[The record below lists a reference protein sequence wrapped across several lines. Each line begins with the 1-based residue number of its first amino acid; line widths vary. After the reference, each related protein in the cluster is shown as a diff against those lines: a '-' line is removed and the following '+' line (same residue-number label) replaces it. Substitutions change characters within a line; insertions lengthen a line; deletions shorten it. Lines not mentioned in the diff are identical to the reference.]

1 MSRPYTDC
9 AKGMSKNRWMRDWH
23 EKYLGF
29 LALRGNVRIL
39 GAITLLGGVRLSMV
53 LAVWQPFA
61 LSLGASM
68 PTLGLLESLG
78 GRMGLATG
86 LIQPLGGRL
95 SDRVG
100 RKPLMAL
107 ASLVAALGL
116 SFYVLA
122 AMAGD
127 WRLLIPGMILI
138 GLAAISIP
146 AKDAMTA
153 ESVKSDERGMAYSA
167 IMFFVAISGI
177 LASTLGGFIADR
189 WSYAPVFLLCIAG
202 EVLALLLVISF
213 LRETFSR
220 GRGPL
225 RPGKLRRSWARLII
239 PPRELRGFYAAMVAD
254 AFVGG
259 LGSAILFGLLS
270 KTYHFTTSQLGVM
283 SSAFFTSW
291 ALVQLP
297 VGRLID
303 RYGCKRFVILSKLI
317 HIVVIAGW
325 LTFTR
330 FEAFVLL
337 HLLYGLIPP
346 TWGPAALTLLMGSV
360 PAEKRA
366 EARGRLSALTMLIR
380 SPAPYIGG
388 LLYERVG
395 FRGPILA
402 NLVGAVAALILIILL
417 VREPAGGD
425 VSP

>member
-1 MSRPYTDC
+1 MSRNQWGWL
-9 AKGMSKNRWMRDWH
+9 KKH
-23 EKYLGF
+23 LGF
-29 LALRGNVRIL
+29 LALRGNVWIL
-39 GAITLLGGVRLSMV
+39 AAITFLGGVRLSMV
-53 LAVWQPFA
+53 LAIWQPFA

-100 RKPLMAL
+100 RKPLLAL

-116 SFYVLA
+116 SCYVLA
-122 AMAGD
+122 AMTGD
-127 WRLLIPGMILI
+127 WRPLIGGMILV

-153 ESVKSDERGMAYSA
+153 ESVKSDQRGMAYSA
-167 IMFFVAISGI
+167 IMFFVAVSSI
-177 LASTLGGFIADR
+177 LASTLGGFVAER
-189 WSYAPVFLLCIAG
+189 RGYAAVFLLCIVC
-202 EVLALLLVISF
+202 EVLALLLVVSF
-213 LRETFSR
+213 LRETLSR
-220 GRGPL
+220 GRGPF
-225 RPGKLRRSWARLII
+225 RLGELGRNWTSLIV
-239 PPRELRGFYAAMVAD
+239 PPRGLRGFYIAMVAD

-270 KTYHFTTSQLGVM
+270 QTYHFTTFQLGVM

-303 RYGCKRFVILSKLI
+303 RYGCKRFIIISKLI
-317 HIVVIAGW
+317 DIIVIAGW

-330 FEAFVLL
+330 FGAFVLL

-346 TWGPAALTLLMGSV
+346 TWGPATLTLLMGSV
-360 PAEKRA
+360 PEEKRA

-388 LLYERVG
+388 LLYERAG
-395 FRGPILA
+395 FRGPLLT
-402 NLVGAVAALILIILL
+402 NLVGAIAALMLIFLL
-417 VREPAGGD
+417 VREPVGGA
-425 VSP
+425 

>member
-1 MSRPYTDC
+1 
-9 AKGMSKNRWMRDWH
+9 MRDWH
-23 EKYLGF
+23 EKHLGF

-39 GAITLLGGVRLSMV
+39 AAISFLGGVRLSMV

-68 PTLGLLESLG
+68 PALGLLEGLG

-116 SFYVLA
+116 SCYVLA
-122 AMAGD
+122 AMASD
-127 WRLLIPGMILI
+127 WRPLIGGMILV

-153 ESVKSDERGMAYSA
+153 ESVRDDQRGMAYSV
-167 IMFFVAISGI
+167 IMFCVAVSGI
-177 LASTLGGFIADR
+177 LASTLGGFVAER
-189 WSYAPVFLLCIAG
+189 RSYAAVFLLCIVC
-202 EVLALLLVISF
+202 EVLALLLVVSF
-213 LRETFSR
+213 LRETLSR
-220 GRGPL
+220 GRGPFRL
-225 RPGKLRRSWARLII
+225 GELGRSWTRLIV
-239 PPRELRGFYAAMVAD
+239 PPRGLRGFYVAMVTD

-283 SSAFFTSW
+283 FSAFFTSW

-303 RYGCKRFVILSKLI
+303 RYGCKRFIILSKLI

-337 HLLYGLIPP
+337 HFIYGLIPP
-346 TWGPAALTLLMGSV
+346 TWGPAALALLMGSV
-360 PAEKRA
+360 PEGERA
-366 EARGRLSALTMLIR
+366 EARGRLSALTTSIR
-380 SPAPYIGG
+380 FPAPYIGG

>member
-1 MSRPYTDC
+1 
-9 AKGMSKNRWMRDWH
+9 
-23 EKYLGF
+23 
-29 LALRGNVRIL
+29 
-39 GAITLLGGVRLSMV
+39 
-53 LAVWQPFA
+53 
-61 LSLGASM
+61 
-68 PTLGLLESLG
+68 
-78 GRMGLATG
+78 MGLATG

-107 ASLVAALGL
+107 ASLVAALGF
-116 SFYVLA
+116 SCYVLA
-122 AMAGD
+122 AVIGD
-127 WRLLIPGMILI
+127 WRLLIPGTILI
-138 GLAAISIP
+138 GLATISIP

-153 ESVKSDERGMAYSA
+153 ESVRNDQRGMAYSV
-167 IMFFVAISGI
+167 IMFFVAVSGI
-177 LASTLGGFIADR
+177 LASTLGGFVAER
-189 WSYAPVFLLCIAG
+189 RGYAAVFLLCIAG

-225 RPGKLRRSWARLII
+225 RPGKLRRSWTRLII

-270 KTYHFTTSQLGVM
+270 KTYHFTTSQLGIM

-303 RYGCKRFVILSKLI
+303 RYGCKRLIIISKLI
-317 HIVVIAGW
+317 DIVVIAGW
-325 LTFTR
+325 LAFTS
-330 FEAFVLL
+330 FKAFVLL
-337 HLLYGLIPP
+337 YLLYGPIPP
-346 TWGPAALTLLMGSV
+346 IWTPATLTLLMGSV
-360 PAEKRA
+360 PAEERA

-402 NLVGAVAALILIILL
+402 NLVGAIAALLLIALL
-417 VREPAGGD
+417 VREPAGGA
-425 VSP
+425 

>member
-1 MSRPYTDC
+1 M
-9 AKGMSKNRWMRDWH
+9 A
-23 EKYLGF
+23 
-29 LALRGNVRIL
+29 
-39 GAITLLGGVRLSMV
+39 AITFLGGIRLSTVM
-53 LAVWQPFA
+53 AVWQPFA

-68 PTLGLLESLG
+68 PALGLLEGLG

-107 ASLVAALGL
+107 ASLVAALGF
-116 SFYVLA
+116 SCYVLA
-122 AMAGD
+122 AVIGD
-127 WRLLIPGMILI
+127 WRLLIPGTILI
-138 GLAAISIP
+138 GLATISIP

-153 ESVKSDERGMAYSA
+153 ESVRNDQRGMAYSV
-167 IMFFVAISGI
+167 IMFFVAVSGI
-177 LASTLGGFIADR
+177 LASTLEGFVAER
-189 WSYAPVFLLCIAG
+189 RGYAAVFLLCIAG

-270 KTYHFTTSQLGVM
+270 KTYHFTTSQLGIM

-303 RYGCKRFVILSKLI
+303 RYGCKRLIIISKLI
-317 HIVVIAGW
+317 DIVVIAGW
-325 LTFTR
+325 LAFTS
-330 FEAFVLL
+330 FKAFVLL
-337 HLLYGLIPP
+337 YLLYGPIPP
-346 TWGPAALTLLMGSV
+346 IWTPATLTLLMGSV
-360 PAEKRA
+360 PAEERA

-402 NLVGAVAALILIILL
+402 NLVGAIAALLLIALL
-417 VREPAGGD
+417 VREPAGGA
-425 VSP
+425 